1 MVTPYSHKVDGI
13 MSEEKSLEGRIV
25 NLDED
30 YSDVIKY
37 IAKAYNAKNNF
48 EKKIEL
54 QKTLIYLQ
62 KRIDSL

>member
-1 MVTPYSHKVDGI
+1 MVDGI

-54 QKTLIYLQ
+54 EKALVYLQ
-62 KRIDSL
+62 DKINKL